1 MVVVV
6 VVMVVVVAAV
16 EREKV
21 VSVEDSSF
29 PYWYKEF
36 AEIEQGDW
44 GELEHG
50 LAEGVANLNFDP
62 PRALMQNLPAQLY
75 TH

>member
-50 LAEGVANLNFDP
+50 LAEGL
-62 PRALMQNLPAQLY
+62 R
-75 TH
+75 T